1 MKKYIQLQN
10 NNALIV
16 SSGLLKFENMDLE
29 FYWDIKK
36 WGIGIEFIS
45 NHLSWLCMY
54 WEMS

>member
-36 WGIGIEFIS
+36 
-45 NHLSWLCMY
+45 
-54 WEMS
+54 